1 MSGEAGEARSS
12 SRPVLVV
19 KTGSTFP
26 ALEARKGDFDAWIVD
41 GLGLP
46 FSRPVDVASIHEGE
60 VLPEAA
66 SLGGVVITGSP
77 SMVSDREPW
86 SETAIDWLQGVLA
99 AEVPCLGI
107 CYGHQMLARAAG
119 AAVGPNPRGR
129 EIGTRCVS
137 MRGHE
142 DDPLLSV
149 VPEEA
154 WVHTTHVESVLEAP
168 PGAVARGTTDV
179 DPHHA
184 FALGERAW
192 GVQFHPEFDESIMRF
207 YIEERRELVRA
218 EGLNPDALLDEVRPA
233 PTGRLLLQRFGELV
247 RRFSAS
253 G

>member
-26 ALEARKGDFDAWIVD
+26 ALGARRGDFDTWIVD

-46 FSRPVDVASIHEGE
+46 SSRPVDVAAIHEGE
-60 VLPEAA
+60 ILPEAA

-129 EIGTRCVS
+129 EIGTRQVS
-137 MRGHE
+137 MRGHA
-142 DDPLLSV
+142 DDPLLSAL
-149 VPEEA
+149 PEVA

-168 PGAVARGTTDV
+168 PGAVVRGTTDL

-184 FALGERAW
+184 FSLGERAW

-207 YIEERRELVRA
+207 YIEERRELIRA
-218 EGLNPDALLDEVRPA
+218 DGLDADALLDAVRPA
-233 PTGRLLLQRFGELV
+233 PSGRQLLRRFGELV
-247 RRFSAS
+247 GRLSAS